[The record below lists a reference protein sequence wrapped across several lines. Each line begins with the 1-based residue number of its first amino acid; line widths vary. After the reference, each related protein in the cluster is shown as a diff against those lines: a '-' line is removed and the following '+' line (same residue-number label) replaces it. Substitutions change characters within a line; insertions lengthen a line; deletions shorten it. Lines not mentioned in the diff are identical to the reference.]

1 MINQTTLE
9 NCFNKYINNLD
20 SLLPDGVLSVD
31 LQLLE
36 HLQLLHYFPP
46 SQREPELTRF
56 FHLIESPEKITLV
69 NDQFVVW
76 ITPRRQNNALFTY
89 ALIALNQDDYPQ
101 LELAFVA
108 SGVYNTSQ
116 LVLRVLEKLLLEIQE
131 NEDLI
136 NKLGTKK

>member
-1 MINQTTLE
+1 MINNSSLDQ
-9 NCFNKYINNLD
+9 CFSRYIGNL
-20 SLLPDGVLSVD
+20 SEFLPDGVLSVD

-36 HLQLLHYFPP
+36 QLQLLHYYPP

-69 NDQFVVW
+69 NDQFVIW
-76 ITPRRQNNALFTY
+76 IAPRKGMDGLSTY
-89 ALIALNQDDYPQ
+89 ALIALNRHDQPQ

-116 LVLRVLEKLLLEIQE
+116 LVLRILEKLLVEIQE
-131 NEDLI
+131 NEDTLL
-136 NKLGTKK
+136 KLHKK